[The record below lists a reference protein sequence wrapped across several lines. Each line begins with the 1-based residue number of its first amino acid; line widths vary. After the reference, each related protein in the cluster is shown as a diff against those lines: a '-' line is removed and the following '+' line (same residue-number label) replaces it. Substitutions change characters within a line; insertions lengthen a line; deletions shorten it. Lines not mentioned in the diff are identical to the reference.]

1 MAEMANTATAP
12 ATGPS
17 PQVAAH
23 RGSTRSR
30 GIGLVLAI
38 VVGLG
43 TMALPT
49 PHGLPHIGHVV
60 LAITLFTVVLWVF
73 EVLNNGISA
82 ILMMGLM
89 IAAGVKPGSVF
100 SAFSGGAW
108 WILLCVLFYG
118 LAMRKT
124 GLAQRLSYYIIAAF
138 PASYAGIQFA
148 FLVVGL
154 LLSLAIPS
162 NTVRA
167 AIMVPIAWSLTKA
180 LGLPGRSN
188 GSALI
193 MLTATEMSFLP
204 GNTWMYGSLLGPV
217 VEQIFRS
224 KNLPISW
231 ISFAQVCALPNL
243 AICVLLIFLNRW
255 LFKPETPLSV
265 GHGFVKTSLK
275 AMGSLTRDEWI
286 TAFVVAVSVVF
297 WATAGRL
304 HNLPSFFVGM
314 IAVAVLGITG
324 IIKDSEI
331 GTGIPW
337 MLIIFIGGAI
347 GLGTVVNEVKITD
360 WLALYMAPL
369 TQKFTF
375 STAVLLM
382 VVVLAMYVLR
392 FLDTTGWIAFTVLFL
407 PLFDILRK
415 AGIPPHVLMAVLVI
429 SNTPFWI
436 PYQNA
441 WIAIGEGITAGEA
454 FSPGQRAK
462 SATGY
467 AVIVLVVVA
476 LSVVYWKM
484 IHIL

>member
-1 MAEMANTATAP
+1 MAETVIAAP
-12 ATGPS
+12 APGSSAQASVP
-17 PQVAAH
+17 
-23 RGSTRSR
+23 RGNKRSK

-43 TMALPT
+43 IMALPT
-49 PHGLPHIGHVV
+49 PQGLPHTGQLV
-60 LAITLFTVVLWVF
+60 LAISLFTVVLWVF

-82 ILMMGLM
+82 ILMMGLL
-89 IAAGVKPGSVF
+89 IAAGIKPGTVF
-100 SAFSGGAW
+100 SAFTGGAW

-124 GLAQRLSYYIIAAF
+124 GLAQRLSYYILAAF
-138 PASYAGIQFA
+138 PSSYAGVQFG

-180 LGLPGRSN
+180 LGLANRSN

-231 ISFAQVCALPNL
+231 TSFALVCALPNL
-243 AICVLLIFLNRW
+243 AICLLLIFANRW
-255 LFKPETPLSV
+255 LFKPEAALSL
-265 GHGFVKTSLK
+265 GHDFVKTSLK
-275 AMGSLTRDEWI
+275 AMGKVKRDELI
-286 TAFVVAVSVVF
+286 TAIIVAASVVF

-304 HNLPSFFVGM
+304 HHMPSYLVGM
-314 IAVAVLGITG
+314 IAVALLGVTG

-337 MLIIFIGGAI
+337 MLLIFIGGAI
-347 GLGTVVNEVKITD
+347 SLGKVVNEVKITD
-360 WLALYMAPL
+360 WLALYMTPM

-375 STAVLLM
+375 STALLLM
-382 VVVLAMYVLR
+382 MVVLAMFVLR

-407 PLFDILRK
+407 PLYDVLHQ
-415 AGIPPHVLMAVLVI
+415 AGIPPLVLMATLVI

-462 SATGY
+462 SATAY

-484 IHIL
+484 VHAL

>member
-1 MAEMANTATAP
+1 MAEMVSTAAAP
-12 ATGPS
+12 APGPS
-17 PQVAAH
+17 PMVAAT
-23 RGSTRSR
+23 RGSKRSR
-30 GIGLVLAI
+30 GIGLVLAL

-43 TMALPT
+43 IWALPT
-49 PHGLPHIGHVV
+49 PHGLPHIGHLV

-89 IAAGVKPGSVF
+89 IAAGVKPGSVL
-100 SAFSGGAW
+100 SAFSGGAF

-138 PASYAGIQFA
+138 PASYAGIQSA

-180 LGLPGRSN
+180 LGLPGRSK

-193 MLTATEMSFLP
+193 MLTATEMSFIP

-224 KNLPISW
+224 KHLPISW
-231 ISFAQVCALPNL
+231 VSFAEVCAVPNL
-243 AICVLLIFLNRW
+243 AICILLIFVNSW
-255 LFKPETPLSV
+255 LFKPEAPLSV

-275 AMGSLTRDEWI
+275 AMGKLKRDEWI
-286 TAFVVAVSVVF
+286 TAIIVAASVVF
-297 WATAGRL
+297 WATAGHL
-304 HNLPSFFVGM
+304 HNMPSFLVGM
-314 IAVAVLGITG
+314 IAVAVLGVTG

-331 GTGIPW
+331 GPGIPW
-337 MLIIFIGGAI
+337 MLIIFIGGCI

-360 WLALYMAPL
+360 WLALYMVPV
-369 TQKFTF
+369 TQHFTF

-382 VVVLAMYVLR
+382 VVVLAMFVLR

-407 PLFDILRK
+407 PLCDVLIK
-415 AGIPPHVLMAVLVI
+415 AGVPPLVLMAALVL

-454 FSPGQRAK
+454 FSPKQRAK
-462 SATGY
+462 SATAY

-484 IHIL
+484 IHVL

>member
-1 MAEMANTATAP
+1 MAEPVIATAEP
-12 ATGPS
+12 IPGPS
-17 PQVAAH
+17 PQLAAP
-23 RGSTRSR
+23 RGSKRSR

-43 TMALPT
+43 IMALPT
-49 PHGLPHIGHVV
+49 PQGLPHTGHLV

-73 EVLNNGISA
+73 EVLNNGVSA

-124 GLAQRLSYYIIAAF
+124 GLAQRLSYYILGVF
-138 PASYAGIQFA
+138 PATYTGVQSA
-148 FLVVGL
+148 FLVIGL

-180 LGLPGRSN
+180 LGLANRSN

-204 GNTWMYGSLLGPV
+204 GNTWLYGSLLGPV

-231 ISFAQVCALPNL
+231 VSFAQVCALPNL
-243 AICVLLIFLNRW
+243 AICVLLIFVNSW
-255 LFKPETPLSV
+255 LFKPESPLNV
-265 GHGFVKTSLK
+265 GHNLVKANLK
-275 AMGSLTRDEWI
+275 ALGKLKHDELI
-286 TAFVVAVSVVF
+286 TALIVALSVVF

-304 HNLPSFFVGM
+304 HHMPSFLVGM
-314 IAVAVLGITG
+314 IAVAVLGVTG
-324 IIKDSEI
+324 IVKDSEI

-337 MLIIFIGGAI
+337 MLLIFIGGAI
-347 GLGTVVNEVKITD
+347 SLGTVVNEVKITD
-360 WLALYMAPL
+360 WLAQYLMPM
-369 TQKFTF
+369 TQEFTF

-382 VVVLAMYVLR
+382 VIVQAMYVLR
-392 FLDTTGWIAFTVLFL
+392 FLDTTGWIAFSVLFL
-407 PLFDILRK
+407 PLYNVLQK
-415 AGIPPHVLMAVLVI
+415 AGIPPHVLMATLVL

-436 PYQNA
+436 PYQNS

-454 FSPGQRAK
+454 FSPKQRTK
-462 SATGY
+462 SATAY
-467 AVIVLVVVA
+467 AVIVLVIVA

-484 IHIL
+484 VHVL

>member
-12 ATGPS
+12 ATSPS

-23 RGSTRSR
+23 RGSKRSR

-43 TMALPT
+43 IMALPT

-73 EVLNNGISA
+73 EVLNNGVSA

-180 LGLPGRSN
+180 LGLGNCSR

-193 MLTATEMSFLP
+193 MLTATEMTFLP

-231 ISFAQVCALPNL
+231 MSFAQVCALPNL
-243 AICVLLIFLNRW
+243 AICVLLIVVNSW
-255 LFKPETPLSV
+255 LFKPETPLNV

-275 AMGSLTRDEWI
+275 AMGGLKRDEMI
-286 TAFVVAVSVVF
+286 TLLVVAASVVF
-297 WATAGRL
+297 WATAGHL
-304 HNLPSFFVGM
+304 HHMPSFLVGM
-314 IAVAVLGITG
+314 IAVAVLGLTG
-324 IIKDSEI
+324 VVKDSEV

-337 MLIIFIGGAI
+337 MLLIFIGGAI

-484 IHIL
+484 IHVL